1 MVAQKMEAQIVT
13 MTKHPDYSPKAV
25 NSTHNSDSGFT
36 LVELL
41 IASFIAGI
49 VSTLTW
55 NILIQN
61 AKSDVRAEF
70 RRRIHQDWQQAT
82 SLIQSEIALSDVIK
96 SQSLSQEDVEATG
109 CALLQDKSARLKLK
123 MHLLG
128 TLPEIIYGVRKI
140 SSLPVDYSKK
150 LLGGPDAGVLIRC
163 GPRMT
168 ISKEGRIEY
177 IQGNYQQSIVLD
189 NLDLSETDGLNI
201 LDRIASPSGKTSQK
215 FVDFS
220 LSMIENLSEAND
232 RKIRTKTFNSGGVSR
247 INEVPPI
254 PSDQSVCEAI
264 CQTQDVECG
273 NNVVTLLKADESFYV
288 ASEREVPAFGTETI
302 CTNRPY
308 SYSQGIQGTNGN
320 YVLDGNPTPGRNNPS
335 RVTLIGGQQGRNI
348 LLGSPADDF
357 MEGGEKHDAL
367 IGRGGNDQLD
377 GKDGND
383 SFLPWSNTS
392 QENGSTISVNGGKG
406 FDRVYLKG
414 NQNTYRLAGDCDDK
428 TCEVRLSRNNKI
440 ILNLTSVEQI
450 IFNNGIKTLI

>member
-1 MVAQKMEAQIVT
+1 MVVLKKEARIVI
-13 MTKHPDYSPKAV
+13 MIKHPN
-25 NSTHNSDSGFT
+25 NSQNICDPTGNSESGLT

-41 IASFIAGI
+41 VASLIAGI

-61 AKSDVRAEF
+61 AKGDARAEF
-70 RRRIHQDWQQAT
+70 RRRLHQDWQQAT

-96 SQSLSQEDVEATG
+96 SQGLSQEDVEATG
-109 CALLQDKSARLKLK
+109 CGLLQDKSARLKLK

-150 LLGGPDAGVLIRC
+150 LLGGPNAGVLIRC

-177 IQGNYQQSIVLD
+177 IQGHYQQSIVLD
-189 NLDLSETDGLNI
+189 NLDLSENDGLDI
-201 LDRIASPSGKTSQK
+201 LGGITSQK

-220 LSMIENLSEAND
+220 LSMIENSSGAND
-232 RKIRTKTFNSGGVSR
+232 REIRTKKFNSGAVSR
-247 INEVPPI
+247 INEVPPV

-264 CQTQDVECG
+264 CQTKDVDCG
-273 NNVVTLLKADESFYV
+273 NNVVTLLKADDAFYV
-288 ASEREVPAFGTETI
+288 AGEREEPAFGTETI

-308 SYSQGIQGTNGN
+308 TYSQGMQGSNGN
-320 YVLDGNPTPGRNNPS
+320 YVLDGNPTPSRNNPS

-357 MEGGEKHDAL
+357 IKGGEKHDAL

-377 GKDGND
+377 GNDGND
-383 SFLPWSNTS
+383 SFLPWSDTS

-414 NQNTYRLAGDCDDK
+414 DQNTYRLAGDCDDK
-428 TCEVRLSRNNKI
+428 TCEVRLSGSNNI

-450 IFNNGIKTLI
+450 IFNNGITTLK

>member
-1 MVAQKMEAQIVT
+1 MVA
-13 MTKHPDYSPKAV
+13 S
-25 NSTHNSDSGFT
+25 
-36 LVELL
+36 L
-41 IASFIAGI
+41 IAGI

-61 AKSDVRAEF
+61 AKGDARAEF
-70 RRRIHQDWQQAT
+70 RRRLHQDWQQAT

-109 CALLQDKSARLKLK
+109 CALLQDQSARLKLK

-168 ISKEGRIEY
+168 ISKKGRIEY

-189 NLDLSETDGLNI
+189 NLDLSEHDGLDI
-201 LDRIASPSGKTSQK
+201 LDRITSPDGKTSQK

-220 LSMIENLSEAND
+220 LSMIENSSEAND
-232 RKIRTKTFNSGGVSR
+232 REIRTKTFNSGGVSR

-264 CQTQDVECG
+264 CRIQDVECG
-273 NNVVTLLKADESFYV
+273 NNVVTLLKADESFHV
-288 ASEREVPAFGTETI
+288 AGGREEPAFGTETI

-308 SYSQGIQGTNGN
+308 SYSQGIQGANGN
-320 YVLDGNPTPGRNNPS
+320 YVLDGNPTPSRTNPS

-348 LLGSPADDF
+348 LLGSPADDV
-357 MEGGEKHDAL
+357 MKGGEKHDAL

-377 GKDGND
+377 GNDGND
-383 SFLPWSNTS
+383 SFLPWSDTS

-414 NQNTYRLAGDCDDK
+414 DQKTYRLAGGCDDK
-428 TCEVRLSRNNKI
+428 TCEVRLSGNDNV
-440 ILNLTSVEQI
+440 ILNLISVEQI
-450 IFNNGIKTLI
+450 IFNNGITTLK

>member
-1 MVAQKMEAQIVT
+1 L
-13 MTKHPDYSPKAV
+13 
-25 NSTHNSDSGFT
+25 DSETGFT
-36 LVELL
+36 LIELL
-41 IASFIAGI
+41 IASLIAGI

-61 AKSDVRAEF
+61 AKSDARTEF
-70 RRRIHQDWQQAT
+70 RRRLHQDWQQAT
-82 SLIQSEIALSDVIK
+82 SLIQSEIALSDVIRT
-96 SQSLSQEDVEATG
+96 QSLSQEDVVDTG
-109 CALLQDKSARLKLK
+109 CELLQDQSARLKLK

-140 SSLPVDYSKK
+140 SSLPVDYSKT

-168 ISKEGRIEY
+168 ISDEGRIEY

-189 NLDLSETDGLNI
+189 NLDLSENDGLDI
-201 LDRIASPSGKTSQK
+201 LERIVSPGGRTSQK

-220 LSMIENLSEAND
+220 LSMIDNSNESND
-232 RKIRTKTFNSGGVSR
+232 RQIRTKTFNSGGVSR

-264 CQTQDVECG
+264 CQTKDVDCG
-273 NNVVTLLKADESFYV
+273 NNVVTLLKADDSFYV
-288 ASEREVPAFGTETI
+288 AGGREEPAFGTETI

-308 SYSQGIQGTNGN
+308 SYSQGIQGSNGN
-320 YVLDGNPTPGRNNPS
+320 YVLDGNPTPSRNNPS
-335 RVTLIGGQQGRNI
+335 RVTLIGGKQGRNI

-357 MEGGEKHDAL
+357 MMGGEKHDAL

-377 GKDGND
+377 GNDGND

-392 QENGSTISVNGGKG
+392 QQNGSTISINGGKG

-414 NQNTYRLAGDCDDK
+414 NQNTYQLAGDCDDK
-428 TCEVRLSRNNKI
+428 TCEVRLSTGNKI

-450 IFNNGIKTLI
+450 IFNNGIKNLI

>member
-1 MVAQKMEAQIVT
+1 MVDQKKEAQNVI
-13 MTKHPDYSPKAV
+13 MTKR
-25 NSTHNSDSGFT
+25 SDQSSNTFDPTVISESGLT

-41 IASFIAGI
+41 VASLIAGI

-61 AKSDVRAEF
+61 TKGNVRAEF
-70 RRRIHQDWQQAT
+70 RRRLHQDWQQAT

-96 SQSLSQEDVEATG
+96 SEGLSQEDVEATG
-109 CALLQDKSARLKLK
+109 CALLQDQSARLKLK

-140 SSLPVDYSKK
+140 SSLPVDYNNK
-150 LLGGPDAGVLIRC
+150 LLGGPNAGVLIRC

-177 IQGNYQQSIVLD
+177 IQGIYQQSIVID
-189 NLDLSETDGLNI
+189 NLDLSENDGLNI
-201 LDRIASPSGKTSQK
+201 LGRVASTEGKSSQK

-220 LSMIENLSEAND
+220 LSMIENLNEAND

-254 PSDQSVCEAI
+254 PSDQSVCEVI

-273 NNVVTLLKADESFYV
+273 SNVITLLKADESFYV
-288 ASEREVPAFGTETI
+288 AGGRDEPAFGTETI

-308 SYSQGIQGTNGN
+308 TYSQGIQGSNGN
-320 YVLDGNPTPGRNNPS
+320 YVLDGNPTPSRNNPS

-348 LLGSPADDF
+348 LLGSPADDI
-357 MEGGEKHDAL
+357 MKGGEKHDAL
-367 IGRGGNDQLD
+367 IGRGGNDQLN
-377 GKDGND
+377 GNDGND
-383 SFLPWSNTS
+383 SFLPWSDTS
-392 QENGSTISVNGGKG
+392 QENGSIISVNGGKG

-414 NQNTYRLAGDCDDK
+414 NQNTYRLAGSCDDK
-428 TCEVRLSRNNKI
+428 TCEVRLSGNDNV
-440 ILNLTSVEQI
+440 ILNLISVEQI
-450 IFNNGIKTLI
+450 IFNNGITTLK